1 MSKREDELLK
11 FMSDDER
18 ESYEAHQKKVKA
30 ARDKAVKRRKAELDF
45 WRQVRERRE
54 EVYQYIVK
62 LRAEEQFGQQAAQ
75 TPPDGPAA
83 GLPDDAELIAES
95 WGNVVNGEGQ

>member
-30 ARDKAVKRRKAELDF
+30 ARDKAVKRRKAEL
-45 WRQVRERRE
+45 
-54 EVYQYIVK
+54 
-62 LRAEEQFGQQAAQ
+62 
-75 TPPDGPAA
+75 
-83 GLPDDAELIAES
+83 IAES
-95 WGNVVNGEGQ
+95 WGSVVNGEGQ